1 MLAIERIL
9 TKFRSAESCLSVSFR
24 VLRIKR
30 KIIHLYS
37 RSKDAIVKDFCYAGR
52 ESGAI
57 RYDNIM

>member
-9 TKFRSAESCLSVSFR
+9 TKFRSAESCFSVSFR

-37 RSKDAIVKDFCYAGR
+37 RSKDAIVKDFYA
-52 ESGAI
+52 ESEAI